1 MVVRGR
7 SGAPVALRAFGLL
20 GLLLASSRGLAAPP
34 AGDES
39 SIEAPVQ
46 KAPPPPAPK
55 PAAVVPPKALETPAP
70 AYPEGA
76 SGDATVV
83 LELTVARDGSVRDAK
98 VVSGEEPFA
107 SVALAAVQGFRF
119 EPARRGGEPIAARV
133 RFELRFH
140 EPPPAPAEPN
150 AAPGG
155 AAVAT
160 APPPAPPSIT
170 EVIVRGVLPEA
181 PKRTFTRAEVR
192 EIPGT
197 FGDPFRAIEVIPGVT
212 PIITGVP
219 YFFVRG
225 APPGNVGY
233 YLDGVRVPLLF
244 HFALG
249 PSVIHPGLIERVDLY
264 PGGYPARY
272 GRFAGGIVAAETV
285 APKDELHGEVNVRIF
300 DAGAMVEA
308 PIADGRGHVLAG
320 GRYSYTGGILSL
332 VAPEVTLT
340 YWDYQLRADYALGP
354 RDDISVFGF
363 GAYDLFTVDD
373 EFAAESGVG
382 TQFHRVDL
390 RWDRKLGDATK
401 LRTAVALG
409 FDKSGN
415 VQNEDDLLVAKDYML
430 QGRLELEHR
439 ASPTALVR
447 AGLDVTA
454 DEYRFALV
462 EPVGSEGSLER
473 TIDFAPRTDVAVGVR
488 GDVVW
493 EAERGVTVTP
503 GLRLDLYTSGGA
515 YALGI
520 DPRIAARFDVSRA
533 ISLENTFGIVHQP
546 PSFVVPIPG
555 FTVNPLDGGLQQAFQ
570 SSAGVE
576 WRLGDEWTST
586 LTLFHNAFIDITD
599 YLSLARFEEV
609 QVEEEEDLFRRSL
622 GQAYGLELMIRR
634 PLTRRFG
641 GYLAY
646 TLMRS
651 QRMVETVNDVA
662 SFDRTHVLHVAGA
675 YDLGRR
681 WRMGARLTFYTG
693 VPASYA
699 YGDFSEPAPIG
710 PEGAPPAPPQRIAE
724 IPETSARAPAFF
736 RVDLRVEK
744 RWPVGTKGAWVAF
757 VMEVLNS
764 TLSRET
770 LDYTCFESGR
780 CEGSKIGPVTV
791 PSIGLEAAF

>member
-7 SGAPVALRAFGLL
+7 SGAQRALRAFGLL

-34 AGDES
+34 AGDEA

-46 KAPPPPAPK
+46 KAQPPPAPK
-55 PAAVVPPKALETPAP
+55 PAAVVPPKALATPAP
-70 AYPEGA
+70 GYPEGA
-76 SGDATVV
+76 SGDAAVV
-83 LELTVARDGSVRDAK
+83 LELTVARDGTVHDARL
-98 VVSGEEPFA
+98 VSGEEPFA

-140 EPPPAPAEPN
+140 EPLPAPPEPSASPEPAG
-150 AAPGG
+150 AAP
-155 AAVAT
+155 
-160 APPPAPPSIT
+160 APPPVPPPVT
-170 EVIVRGVLPEA
+170 EVIVHGIRPEA

-285 APKDELHGEVNVRIF
+285 APKDELHGEANVRIF

-308 PIADGRGHVLAG
+308 PVADGRGHVLAG
-320 GRYSYTGGILSL
+320 GRYSYTSGILSL

-340 YWDYQLRADYALGP
+340 YWDYQLRADYELGP

-373 EFAAESGVG
+373 EFAEESGVG

-409 FDKSGN
+409 FDQSGN

-439 ASPTALVR
+439 ASQTALVR

-454 DEYRFALV
+454 DEYHFALV

-515 YALGI
+515 FALGI

-609 QVEEEEDLFRRSL
+609 QVDEEEDLFRRSL

-651 QRMVETVNDVA
+651 QRMVETVNEAA

-693 VPASYA
+693 VPAAYG

-710 PEGAPPAPPQRIAE
+710 PEGAPQAPPQRSPE
-724 IPETSARAPAFF
+724 IPKTAARAPAFF

-744 RWPVGTKGAWVAF
+744 RWPVGTKGAWIAF

-764 TLSRET
+764 TLSQET

-780 CEGSKIGPVTV
+780 CEGTKIGPVTV